1 MTDREQKIINNMNL
15 VHYII
20 HKYFPQYITNQDVIQ
35 NGYVG
40 LIKAVDSF
48 DESAGNAF
56 STYAARYIFNEVAM
70 DLRRQNKYAK
80 DISLHA
86 VITNGDTRDD
96 SLTFE
101 DIPMYEDDYTSI
113 YIQEFV
119 RCLDEREITVLR
131 YLMNGKTQ
139 KYVSDQLGMTRSNVC
154 RIVKVMRSKWKEYY
168 YKGSNYES

>member
-56 STYAARYIFNEVAM
+56 STYAARCIFNEIAM

-96 SLTFE
+96 SLTIE
-101 DIPMYEDDYTSI
+101 DILMYEDDYTSI

-119 RCLDEREITVLR
+119 RCLGEREITVLR
-131 YLMNGKTQ
+131 YLMDGKTQ

-154 RIVKVMRSKWKEYY
+154 RIVKVMRSKWKEYR
-168 YKGSNYES
+168 YKNKSE

>member
-1 MTDREQKIINNMNL
+1 MTDRERKIINNMNL

-56 STYAARYIFNEVAM
+56 STYAARCIFNEIAM

-96 SLTFE
+96 SLTIE
-101 DIPMYEDDYTSI
+101 DILMYEDDYTSI

-119 RCLDEREITVLR
+119 RCLDEREVTVLR
-131 YLMNGKTQ
+131 YLMDGKTQ

-154 RIVKVMRSKWKEYY
+154 RIVKVMRSKWKEYR
-168 YKGSNYES
+168 YKNKSE